1 VTSPNVENT
10 MDDSLQHTWL
20 CPSCGRRVPAQV
32 DTCRCGL
39 ARTAALREEIDAGKD
54 PAAAAQKPAA
64 LLPWLA
70 RIVLGYRTDV
80 ELPRR
85 WRPLLRG
92 SLIAAVALV
101 FVITV
106 MLLDGEPPRT
116 RENIRV
122 LSRLDDYTRNSE
134 PSAANT
140 IPAFLALP
148 GSVGVLAIA
157 LAPDLVSSGNASTSA
172 QDIKSISETEMQKG
186 FCTRSVHLL
195 VRQQY
200 PGVYDGLSDAELE
213 RRVIDRHPEYRDKLC
228 ILPAWIDATP
238 HEIVKYELKP
248 RVAVMPQPSVW
259 PWAAL
264 ITGVFAI
271 AALNVYYRLLV
282 SQFTSAS

>member
-1 VTSPNVENT
+1 
-10 MDDSLQHTWL
+10 M
-20 CPSCGRRVPAQV
+20 
-32 DTCRCGL
+32 
-39 ARTAALREEIDAGKD
+39 
-54 PAAAAQKPAA
+54 
-64 LLPWLA
+64 
-70 RIVLGYRTDV
+70 VLGYRTDV
-80 ELPRR
+80 ELPGR
-85 WRPLLRG
+85 WRLLLKG
-92 SLIAAVALV
+92 CFIAVVALT
-101 FVITV
+101 FVIAV
-106 MLLDGEPPRT
+106 LFLSGEPPRT

-122 LSRLDDYTRNSE
+122 LSRLDDYTRNSD

-157 LAPDLVSSGNASTSA
+157 PAPDLASSGNSRSA
-172 QDIKSISETEMQKG
+172 RDIKSISETEIQKG

-248 RVAVMPQPSVW
+248 RVAVMPRPSVW

-264 ITGVFAI
+264 ITAVVAV
-271 AALNVYYRLLV
+271 AALNVYYRLLTF
-282 SQFTSAS
+282 QFKSAS

>member
-1 VTSPNVENT
+1 

-32 DTCRCGL
+32 VTCRCGL
-39 ARTAALREEIDAGKD
+39 AWAAELREEIDAGTD
-54 PAAAAQKPAA
+54 PTAARAEPATPP
-64 LLPWLA
+64 LRLA
-70 RIVLGYRTDV
+70 RIVLGYRTDA
-80 ELPRR
+80 ELSGR
-85 WRPLLRG
+85 WRLLLKG
-92 SLIAAVALV
+92 GFIAAAALM
-101 FVITV
+101 FVMAV

-122 LSRLDDYTRNSE
+122 LSRLDDYTRNSD

-148 GSVGVLAIA
+148 GTVGVLALA
-157 LAPDLVSSGNASTSA
+157 LAPDLAGSGNDSTST
-172 QDIKSISETEMQKG
+172 QDVKSISETEIQKG

-200 PGVYDGLSDAELE
+200 PGIYDGLSNAELE

-248 RVAVMPQPSVW
+248 RVAIVPRASVW

-264 ITGVFAI
+264 ITAVFAV
-271 AALNVYYRLLV
+271 AALNVYYRLLIF
-282 SQFTSAS
+282 QFKSAS